1 MNYLDQ
7 KEELEKHAALSAA
20 KGMTDDGRGMRTI
33 IEHLAAGD
41 QVLFDAMWS
50 FANFAHAFDDLI
62 DESGWNAEQR
72 EAAVTML
79 HDAVVDYL
87 TAEFEGTSHEQ
98 LGGRYLNWTFRFEPV
113 RRAAARKAWLDF
125 FGALAANP
133 LIVDH
138 AAQVRAVLVQAL
150 TRCLDGDTMAASVDP
165 IKRQLAP
172 AVRCGDVDV
181 IFHLVY
187 LARGWA
193 ALRECSKF
201 REYDLG
207 DPKEAV

>member
-1 MNYLDQ
+1 MSDYPEFQHVHFQALNSSDVIKAFPEWDKDLADQ
-7 KEELEKHAALSAA
+7 AWRKWLEY
-20 KGMTDDGRGMRTI
+20 
-33 IEHLAAGD
+33 
-41 QVLFDAMWS
+41 
-50 FANFAHAFDDLI
+50 
-62 DESGWNAEQR
+62 
-72 EAAVTML
+72 
-79 HDAVVDYL
+79 YL
-87 TAEFEGTSHEQ
+87 TKARICYQAQ
-98 LGGRYLNWTFRFEPV
+98 LHNHYEVVWQHFCKVNGLSIDIPV
-113 RRAAARKAWLDF
+113 GDY
-125 FGALAANP
+125 
-133 LIVDH
+133 DD
-138 AAQVRAVLVQAL
+138 
-150 TRCLDGDTMAASVDP
+150 DGDTMAASVDP

>member
-7 KEELEKHAALSAA
+7 KEELEKHAALSAT
-20 KGMTDDGRGMRTI
+20 KGFSDDGRGMRTI

-41 QVLFDAMWS
+41 AVLFEAMWS
-50 FANFAHAFDDLI
+50 FVNFAHAFDDLI
-62 DESGWNAEQR
+62 DESEWNSETR

-79 HDAVVDYL
+79 HDAVVDVLTTEFDGTAQTRLFEHYINWTSPL
-87 TAEFEGTSHEQ
+87 EPSRRAVARFAWAHFFTALSKNHLILSHTAEIRGM
-98 LGGRYLNWTFRFEPV
+98 
-113 RRAAARKAWLDF
+113 
-125 FGALAANP
+125 
-133 LIVDH
+133 
-138 AAQVRAVLVQAL
+138 LVQAL
-150 TRCLDGDTMAASVDP
+150 TRCLDGDAMEASVDP
-165 IKRQLAP
+165 LKRQLAP

-181 IFHLVY
+181 VFHMVY